1 MRDAAMQTIFY
12 SLLYPNP
19 EGRPIAPQIYGLRL
33 GSNESTAV
41 RMKEEDDQL
50 NLEALKDTF
59 TDNVRRIATEILN
72 PEVAFTSEYEP
83 ERKCTYC
90 DFCALCR

>member
-1 MRDAAMQTIFY
+1 
-12 SLLYPNP
+12 
-19 EGRPIAPQIYGLRL
+19 
-33 GSNESTAV
+33 
-41 RMKEEDDQL
+41 MKEEDDQL